1 MKKLTTILSAV
12 CIIAFLALF
21 VANAYVKSIDCNT
34 DFCFG
39 QQFAEY
45 NDLKTADEC
54 GLANRPNF
62 ETDISPEFMSGCRSS
77 FN

>member
-1 MKKLTTILSAV
+1 MKKLTAILCVV
-12 CIIAFLALF
+12 CIIAFVALF
-21 VANAYVKSIDCNT
+21 AANAYVKATDCNN
-34 DFCFG
+34 DYCFG

-54 GLANRPNF
+54 VFANRPNF
-62 ETDISPEFMSGCRSS
+62 ETDISPEFMSGCTSS